1 MKATLIRITAF
12 LLLLAMLT
20 LTCACKPEDAPNDEV
35 ELPETT
41 DAPTD
46 APTEEK
52 VELKESDILLS
63 DASTPVRIVY
73 ADGAKAAANKIYDKL
88 VALDKNFTIG
98 KYAVV
103 SDGAAAIDTA
113 EIIIGETNH
122 EATAEA
128 KKLAAEGGLL
138 YSVYAKD
145 NKIAIYAPDAEGL
158 EAAAAALVKKLV
170 KRGSAV
176 VYDNKNGSFTGEY
189 ERKGLLKALVKTAK
203 DEGLPVYRIS
213 VYDENGLQT
222 ETVNASN
229 PCQNC
234 YSVAKV
240 YCVTAIGM
248 LFDEGKI
255 KVTDTIGSIF
265 AEELAEYGIDPAAWN
280 KVTIHDVMRHRAGFE
295 HGLLDIDAE
304 DSTKWGS
311 QDYLKLV
318 LSEPLV
324 YEPGEKRV
332 YTDAAFYLISRV
344 VTKISGELLD
354 EFLAK
359 RLFNL
364 TQCREF
370 AFSKCPDGYPIGA
383 TGLYIRS
390 ADVAKLGY
398 IYLNGGM
405 YGETRI
411 FSQEWADT
419 VIKNGYE
426 LGKSGDGYA
435 KGGMRGQ
442 YLYINFDEK
451 VVVAWHSYDPEDLN
465 GPLHDT
471 LHAFF
476 G

>member
-1 MKATLIRITAF
+1 MTLRRITAF
-12 LLLLAMLT
+12 LLLCAMLT
-20 LTCACKPEDAPNDEV
+20 LTCACKPEDAPNDDIV
-35 ELPETT
+35 STDAT

-63 DASTPVRIVY
+63 DASSPVRIVY
-73 ADGAKAAANKIYDKL
+73 ADGCKATANKIYDKL
-88 VALDKNFTIG
+88 VALDKNFTMG
-98 KYAVV
+98 KYSVV
-103 SDGAAAIDTA
+103 SDGAAESNLP
-113 EIIIGETNH
+113 EIILGDTKH

-128 KKLAAEGGLL
+128 KKLIIDEGLL
-138 YSVYAKD
+138 VYSVYVSG
-145 NKIAIYAPDAEGL
+145 NKIAIYAPDTDGL
-158 EAAAAALVKKLV
+158 EAATALLLTKLTR
-170 KRGSAV
+170 RGSAV
-176 VYDNKNGSFTGEY
+176 VYDGKGGSFTGEY
-189 ERKGLLKALVKTAK
+189 ERKGLLDSLCKTAK
-203 DEGLPVYRIS
+203 SEDLPVYRIA
-213 VYDENGLQT
+213 VYDENGLET
-222 ETVNASN
+222 ETLIASN

-364 TQCREF
+364 TECREF

-383 TGLYIRS
+383 TGLYIRT
-390 ADVAKLGY
+390 ADVAKLGR
-398 IYLNGGM
+398 IYLDGGM
-405 YGETRI
+405 YGDTRI
-411 FSQEWADT
+411 ISQEWVDT
-419 VIKNGYE
+419 VLENGYE

-442 YLYINFDEK
+442 YLYINFEEN
-451 VVVAWHSYDPEDLN
+451 VAVAWHSYDPEDLN

-471 LHAFF
+471 LHEFL